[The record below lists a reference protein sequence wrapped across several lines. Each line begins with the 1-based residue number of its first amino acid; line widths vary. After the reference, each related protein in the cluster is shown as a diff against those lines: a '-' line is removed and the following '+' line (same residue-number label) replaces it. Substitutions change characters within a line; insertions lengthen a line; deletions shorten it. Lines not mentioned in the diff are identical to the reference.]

1 MGTHLRVLRHYIEWR
16 IGSWLLYIDI
26 VNLRLLNLLGLVH
39 KHQCLPCN
47 LKVLQSL
54 LLCLEPELATLPQ
67 LRLHKKSDTLALLMT
82 IRKQTFVLV
91 YEGGHP

>member
-1 MGTHLRVLRHYIEWR
+1 MTLNSVYTK
-16 IGSWLLYIDI
+16 
-26 VNLRLLNLLGLVH
+26 NLTRSND
-39 KHQCLPCN
+39 
-47 LKVLQSL
+47 
-54 LLCLEPELATLPQ
+54 PQ